1 MSVKILKIR
10 NWMVDQ
16 TTLLLYIWLESRSQL
31 SKITKKWYL
40 YPIFIVKNI
49 SFGTSKTLSNKS
61 FCQIIIWSR
70 VIWNTMSVF
79 RYKLLYPVDDRLR
92 NHSFY
97 CQLSFAQKNR
107 SILRKIVTAIA
118 IRVNCLWQQI

>member
-10 NWMVDQ
+10 HWMVDQ

-49 SFGTSKTLSNKS
+49 SFGTSKTLSN
-61 FCQIIIWSR
+61 FCYIKIWSR
-70 VIWNTMSVF
+70 VIWNTDVGIPIQVNVP
-79 RYKLLYPVDDRLR
+79 YKWSPEKPFILLPTKP
-92 NHSFY
+92 
-97 CQLSFAQKNR
+97 CAEK
-107 SILRKIVTAIA
+107 
-118 IRVNCLWQQI
+118 